1 MFFVKE
7 QEMIV
12 NLTDMLIDELWNIMK
27 TNISD
32 NIIHKTKMCLLDYLG
47 VTLAGAQM
55 QREKADRLLSYSGT
69 NSYDSLVIGFSRKTD
84 ILNSIFINGLS
95 SHIADFDDGAN
106 SGIIHLGSPI
116 ISAILPVAEKE
127 RIAADRVILGIV
139 VGYEAALRIAEVI
152 QPYHK
157 KLGYHATGTCGTIGA
172 AIGLSTALSFEKAE
186 IKNALSAA
194 AISAGGLLKALE
206 DGSDLKAFN
215 VARASV
221 IGYISSNMA
230 KAGFLGPNDVL
241 SGKTGFLE
249 LFTGR
254 EGVTHFE
261 FGYSKP
267 YAVEKVYF
275 KPYAACRYCHPAIEA
290 AIKIRPK
297 IKFAYDNIKEVNVK
311 TYVWAVA
318 KHDHADIQGI
328 TSAKMSIPYSVAVA
342 LYSGKADIEEF
353 EIDRIKNSDVL
364 SLAKKVKVAAD
375 DELTSLFPQK
385 SAAIVELVTNDGA
398 SFVERVDYPKGEPEN
413 PLSEE
418 EIKDKFMALAM
429 YGNKTKEE
437 AEKIIECVWDLENR
451 LGDLFDL
458 L

>member
-1 MFFVKE
+1 
-7 QEMIV
+7 MID
-12 NLTDMLIDELWNIMK
+12 NLTELFLDQIFEMSK
-27 TNISD
+27 LDLMPSLVIQA
-32 NIIHKTKMCLLDYLG
+32 KKCMLDYLG
-47 VTLAGAQM
+47 ATFAGSEIQKNKLM
-55 QREKADRLLSYSGT
+55 KLLDLITSENEEVS
-69 NSYDSLVIGFSRKTD
+69 VIGFNRKSD
-84 ILNSIFINGLS
+84 LKSAVFLNGLS
-95 SHIADFDDGAN
+95 SHVADFDDGAN
-106 SGIIHLGSPI
+106 SGIIHIGSPVFSTLI
-116 ISAILPVAEKE
+116 PLAEKE
-127 RIAADRVILGIV
+127 HISPERFLRGVI
-139 VGYEAALRIAEVI
+139 VGYETSLRLANSI
-152 QPYHK
+152 QPSHK
-157 KLGYHATGTCGTIGA
+157 KLGYHATGTCGTIGSSIA
-172 AIGLSTALSFEKAE
+172 ACVSLNFSKVEM
-186 IKNALSAA
+186 KNAFSSAIVA
-194 AISAGGLLKALE
+194 ASGTLKVLE
-206 DGSDLKAFN
+206 DGSELKPYN
-215 VARASV
+215 VGRASLV
-221 IGYISSNMA
+221 GFLSAIMGR
-230 KAGFLGPNDVL
+230 AGFAGPDDVL
-241 SGKTGFLE
+241 LGDNGF
-249 LFTGR
+249 FSMMTKS
-254 EGVTHFE
+254 FE
-261 FGYSKP
+261 VSHLKKRKDT
-267 YAVEKVYF
+267 YAIEKVYF

-418 EIKDKFMALAM
+418 EIKDKFMTLAM